1 MQLLAK
7 LMVSSE
13 QVAATV
19 LGRGPSAALT
29 GVLSRMS
36 SVAGSGAG
44 RGWRFER
51 SARDYAVAVHPWE
64 LYGLCVHY

>member
-19 LGRGPSAALT
+19 LSRGPSATLT

-36 SVAGSGAG
+36 SLAGPG
-44 RGWRFER
+44 E
-51 SARDYAVAVHPWE
+51 
-64 LYGLCVHY
+64 